1 MSSLH
6 AGMGPV
12 LAWTSSNPPGML
24 PVRGDKP
31 AELRYHLSIMA
42 QPPHMWGWI
51 LFWSFMLNN
60 HYTRE
65 EPSHDTKPRVHHH
78 YVAWLT
84 IAVLSAIA
92 LLNFVADQ

>member
-1 MSSLH
+1 MSLRSCVTIY
-6 AGMGPV
+6 PS
-12 LAWTSSNPPGML
+12 WRNPP
-24 PVRGDKP
+24 
-31 AELRYHLSIMA
+31 Y
-42 QPPHMWGWI
+42 MWGWI

-78 YVAWLT
+78 YAAWLT